1 MVNLKY
7 FSDNNKIAYRFNLY
21 VMLLSLVVTVVISTL
36 QLYFDYK
43 HDLQKIEERLQQI
56 GDSYLP
62 VISYHLWQDNTK
74 QLHVLLKSILQLAE
88 AQYLSITFHNQIVI
102 AEGYPP
108 KSAILTRNFPI
119 FSSKA
124 KDYVGTLQIMAAKK
138 KFSEQLVSKG
148 LALLA
153 TNALV
158 VGVLA
163 LVILWIFH
171 YLVIRHVHKI
181 ANYVSYSET
190 EQLNSRLVLDRL
202 AEIKS
207 PADELEQIVLA
218 INQMRLNLQ
227 QAYKKLQENKQETQD
242 LLKAALIGL
251 GLWRLDGTLV
261 TVNPAY
267 AQIIGRRVPE
277 TLNLNYWNDIVVE
290 EDIAAEK
297 AQLQALK
304 PGERY
309 GPYEKEYRHKDG
321 YYVPVRLS
329 ALIIEREGSHYAWS
343 HVENITRQKWAAI
356 ELQQA
361 KQKAEQASLSKSQF
375 LANMGH
381 ELRTPMNVIVGY
393 TEMLEEEIK
402 ELNRP
407 NLLKDIKNV
416 HAAAKLLLGVIDG
429 ILDISRI
436 EVGKMQLFAENFAL
450 NSMIQSV
457 INTIQPLVENRANNL
472 KLLCEDN
479 LGEVHTDLT
488 KLRQI
493 LFNLLSNAS
502 KFTEQGTITLE
513 VKRLTEAKNEW
524 LMFRVSDEGV
534 GMTTEQQDDLFQV
547 FTRADA
553 STTRQYGGS
562 GLGLA
567 IVKHFTEMLGG
578 TIHVESQFGKGSR
591 FTVRLPAY
599 LVVEPVKSATT
610 LEDNSVRKPE
620 LPVQEGVLLV
630 IDDDETVH
638 RMLEA
643 YLSKMGYQVVVASN
657 GLEGLQLAK
666 KLRPTAITLDVMM
679 PGMDGW
685 EVLSQLKADPD
696 LAHIPVIMLTMMED
710 QEMGYSLGASE
721 YLTKPISRHQLINIL
736 RKYRTA
742 NAPNMV
748 MVVEDDPAAREL
760 LVRLLHRAGWQV
772 IEAENGKI
780 ALQRLEKYQPDL
792 ILLDLMMPEMDGF
805 ELIIYLRQHEA
816 YSSTPI
822 VVLTAKDLSIEDRL
836 WLNNR
841 VNTIFQKGAYN
852 RDELLTE
859 LRQLLIGSIPDHRT
873 NQADHE

>member
-1 MVNLKY
+1 MINSKI
-7 FSDNNKIAYRFNLY
+7 FSVKHKIADRFNFY
-21 VMLLSLVVTVVISTL
+21 VILFSIVVTLFITTL

-43 HDLQKIEERLQQI
+43 HDLQKIERRLQQI
-56 GDSYLP
+56 SDSYLQ
-62 VISYHLWQDNTK
+62 VISYHLWQNNQK
-74 QLHVLLKSILQLAE
+74 QLHALLEGILQLAE
-88 AQYLSITFHNQIVI
+88 VQYISITFHDQIV
-102 AEGYPP
+102 AAQGHPP
-108 KSAILTRNFPI
+108 NYAILTKDFPI

-124 KDYVGTLQIMAAKK
+124 KNYVGTLQIMADRANINKLL
-138 KFSEQLVSKG
+138 FNRG
-148 LALLA
+148 LILLA
-153 TNALV
+153 TNALLM
-158 VGVLA
+158 GSFA
-163 LVILWIFH
+163 LIILWIFH
-171 YLVIRHVHKI
+171 YWVIRHVHKI
-181 ANYVSYSET
+181 ANYVQYLESEPLD
-190 EQLNSRLVLDRL
+190 QRLVLDRT
-202 AEIKS
+202 EENKS
-207 PADELEQIVLA
+207 PADELEQIVIA
-218 INQMRLNLQ
+218 INQLRLNLQ
-227 QAYKKLQENKQETQD
+227 KAYKSLQENKQETQD

-267 AQIIGRRVPE
+267 AQIIGRHVAE
-277 TLNLNYWNDIVVE
+277 TLKLNYWNDIVVE

-297 AQLQALK
+297 AQLQTLK

-329 ALIIEREGSHYAWS
+329 ALIIEREGTYYAWS

-393 TEMLEEEIK
+393 SEMLEEEIK
-402 ELNRP
+402 ELDRP
-407 NLLKDIKNV
+407 NLLKDIKSV

-436 EVGKMQLFAENFAL
+436 EVGKMQLFAEDFDL
-450 NSMIQSV
+450 NLMIQSV
-457 INTIQPLVENRANNL
+457 INTIQPLLENRANNL
-472 KLLCEDN
+472 QLLCEN
-479 LGEVHTDLT
+479 TLGEVHTDLT
-488 KLRQI
+488 KVRQI

-513 VKRLTEAKNEW
+513 VKRLTEAKHEW
-524 LMFRVSDEGV
+524 IIFRVSDEGI
-534 GMTTEQQDDLFQV
+534 GMTAEQQADLFQV
-547 FTRADA
+547 FIQADA
-553 STTRQYGGS
+553 SATRQYGGS

-599 LVVEPVKSATT
+599 LAVEPVKLGTIQ
-610 LEDNSVRKPE
+610 DNSVRKPE
-620 LPVQEGVLLV
+620 IPVQEGVLLV

-638 RMLEA
+638 QMLEA

-657 GLEGLQLAK
+657 GIEGLKLAK
-666 KLRPTAITLDVMM
+666 KLHPTAITLDVMM

-760 LVRLLHRAGWQV
+760 LVRLLHRVGWQV
-772 IEAENGKI
+772 IEAENGKM

-805 ELIIYLRQHEA
+805 EFIIHLRQHPV
-816 YSSTPI
+816 YSSTPV
-822 VVLTAKDLSIEDRL
+822 VVLTAKDLSVEDRT

-852 RDELLTE
+852 RDELMTE
-859 LRQLLIGSIPDHRT
+859 LRQLLIGTISHPHST
-873 NQADHE
+873 ETDHE